1 MQPRNHQKRKRQSF
15 LHGALILTVS
25 MILVKLIGA
34 MFKIPL
40 TWIITEEGL
49 GYFNTAYHFYSP
61 IHSLATAG
69 FPIAIARMVSENLAC
84 GRYADVR
91 RIHKLSIPIFLITGG
106 LGLAVMVISAPFY
119 VRAIGNGGALPAM
132 FCLAPAILFSCLS
145 SVYRGYYEGM
155 SNMYPTAISEVMEA
169 IF

>member
-49 GYFNTAYHFYSP
+49 GYFNTAYHF
-61 IHSLATAG
+61 TA
-69 FPIAIARMVSENLAC
+69 
-84 GRYADVR
+84 
-91 RIHKLSIPIFLITGG
+91 LSIVWQPQDFPLPLQEWFLKTWH
-106 LGLAVMVISAPFY
+106 VEDMPMYEESTNY
-119 VRAIGNGGALPAM
+119 
-132 FCLAPAILFSCLS
+132 LFL
-145 SVYRGYYEGM
+145 Y
-155 SNMYPTAISEVMEA
+155 
-169 IF
+169 F

>member
-69 FPIAIARMVSENLAC
+69 FPIAIARIWRVEDMPMYGE
-84 GRYADVR
+84 
-91 RIHKLSIPIFLITGG
+91 SINY
-106 LGLAVMVISAPFY
+106 PFPY
-119 VRAIGNGGALPAM
+119 
-132 FCLAPAILFSCLS
+132 F
-145 SVYRGYYEGM
+145 
-155 SNMYPTAISEVMEA
+155 
-169 IF
+169 

>member
-91 RIHKLSIPIFLITGG
+91 KNPQIIYSYIFNYRWTWACCDDNIRTALCQCHWKRRSIASHVLPCACYFIQLLI
-106 LGLAVMVISAPFY
+106 L
-119 VRAIGNGGALPAM
+119 
-132 FCLAPAILFSCLS
+132 CLS
-145 SVYRGYYEGM
+145 WLL
-155 SNMYPTAISEVMEA
+155 
-169 IF
+169 

>member
-106 LGLAVMVISAPFY
+106 LGKRRSIASHV
-119 VRAIGNGGALPAM
+119 LPCACY
-132 FCLAPAILFSCLS
+132 FVQLLIICLS
-145 SVYRGYYEGM
+145 WLL
-155 SNMYPTAISEVMEA
+155 
-169 IF
+169 

>member
-84 GRYADVR
+84 ELVCAE
-91 RIHKLSIPIFLITGG
+91 T
-106 LGLAVMVISAPFY
+106 
-119 VRAIGNGGALPAM
+119 N
-132 FCLAPAILFSCLS
+132 
-145 SVYRGYYEGM
+145 SVFAEE
-155 SNMYPTAISEVMEA
+155 I
-169 IF
+169 

>member
-91 RIHKLSIPIFLITGG
+91 RIHKLSIPIFLITGHWKRRSI
-106 LGLAVMVISAPFY
+106 ASHV
-119 VRAIGNGGALPAM
+119 LPCACY
-132 FCLAPAILFSCLS
+132 FVQLLILCLS
-145 SVYRGYYEGM
+145 WLL
-155 SNMYPTAISEVMEA
+155 
-169 IF
+169 

>member
-84 GRYADVR
+84 GRYADVQIIHSYIFNYRWTWACGYGNIRTVLCQSHWKR
-91 RIHKLSIPIFLITGG
+91 RSIACHVLPCACYFVQLLI
-106 LGLAVMVISAPFY
+106 L
-119 VRAIGNGGALPAM
+119 
-132 FCLAPAILFSCLS
+132 CLS
-145 SVYRGYYEGM
+145 RLL
-155 SNMYPTAISEVMEA
+155 
-169 IF
+169 

>member
-49 GYFNTAYHFYSP
+49 GYFNT
-61 IHSLATAG
+61 
-69 FPIAIARMVSENLAC
+69 V
-84 GRYADVR
+84 
-91 RIHKLSIPIFLITGG
+91 LSIVWQLPVFQLLLQEWFLKTWRVEDMPMYEESINY
-106 LGLAVMVISAPFY
+106 PFPY
-119 VRAIGNGGALPAM
+119 
-132 FCLAPAILFSCLS
+132 F
-145 SVYRGYYEGM
+145 
-155 SNMYPTAISEVMEA
+155 
-169 IF
+169 

>member
-69 FPIAIARMVSENLAC
+69 FPLPLQEWFLKIWRVEDMPMYGE
-84 GRYADVR
+84 
-91 RIHKLSIPIFLITGG
+91 SINY
-106 LGLAVMVISAPFY
+106 PFPY
-119 VRAIGNGGALPAM
+119 
-132 FCLAPAILFSCLS
+132 F
-145 SVYRGYYEGM
+145 
-155 SNMYPTAISEVMEA
+155 
-169 IF
+169 